1 MGFFLH
7 ATTTVLHGT
16 FAAACANTATAM
28 AATAL
33 ELRHLRRGMF
43 DLLITIAF
51 LVIVATVYHYESGS
65 NWSYETSLYFMV
77 VSLLG
82 IGFGEV
88 VPKNEDMRLF
98 TAVFRLVCTTVDLI
112 LPMH

>member
-1 MGFFLH
+1 
-7 ATTTVLHGT
+7 
-16 FAAACANTATAM
+16 M
-28 AATAL
+28 AAIAL
-33 ELRHLRRGMF
+33 ELRHLRRGLF
-43 DLLITIAF
+43 DLFVTVAF

-65 NWSYETSLYFMV
+65 KWSYGTSLYFMV

-98 TAVFRLVCTTVDLI
+98 TAVFRLVCTTIDII

>member
-1 MGFFLH
+1 
-7 ATTTVLHGT
+7 
-16 FAAACANTATAM
+16 M

-43 DLLITIAF
+43 DLLVTISF
-51 LVIVATVYHYESGS
+51 LVIVATVYHHESGGH
-65 NWSYETSLYFMV
+65 WSYETSLYFMV

-88 VPKNEDMRLF
+88 VPKTEDMRLF
-98 TAVFRLVCTTVDLI
+98 TAVFRLVCNTLDSFLCQYIEVNMI
-112 LPMH
+112 LD